1 MWGWDGVCGN
11 CCGTWAKEEE
21 ERAERDDREGRRSG
35 LGVFIHVRS
44 LKLACGMPV

>member
-1 MWGWDGVCGN
+1 VGLGWGMWELLWDMGEGGGGK
-11 CCGTWAKEEE
+11 GT
-21 ERAERDDREGRRSG
+21 ERDDRVGRRSG